1 MSAPGPRPIRPLPE
15 ILINQIAA
23 GEVVERPASVVKELV
38 ENAIDAGA
46 SRVDIDLEEGGV
58 RLIRIRDNGS
68 GIAPEQ
74 LPLAVSRHAT
84 SKIADLDDLESVAT
98 LGFRGEALPSI
109 ASVSR
114 FTLSSRRA
122 HDEHGSAL
130 QIEGGKIGEVTPRA
144 HAPGTTVEVRELFYN
159 VPARRKFLRAERTEL
174 GHIEEW
180 LRSLALARPDV
191 ELRVS
196 HNGKASRRY
205 KPGDLYSDARLAE
218 TLGED
223 FANQAVRVDHSGAGL
238 RLHGWIAQPHYSRAS
253 ADQQYL
259 YVNGRSVRDR
269 SVAHAVK
276 MAYGDVLYHGRQPAY
291 VLFLELDPTRV
302 DVNVHP
308 AKHEVRFRDSRLVH
322 DFVYRTLKDALADT
336 RAGMSAQEIGAGPV
350 HPVDAAAAPMTSS
363 AGASGFGLARGPA
376 PGAGSGGGGGGFS
389 GWRPQQPLGLQVAD
403 APAAYAALYAA
414 PAGAERGAAL
424 PPMPTENG
432 LPVTSADAGVP
443 PLGYAIAQ
451 LHGIYIL
458 AENAE
463 GLIVVDMH
471 AAHERIGYERLKN
484 AHDGIGLQSQPLLVP
499 ITLAVGEREAD
510 TAESE
515 AETLAALGF
524 EVTRAGPGSL
534 HVRSIPALLA
544 HAEPEGLLR
553 DVLTDLREHGQSRR
567 VASARD
573 ELLSTMACHGAVRAN
588 RRLTVPEMN
597 ALLRDMEITERSGQ
611 CNHGRPTWA
620 RFSLAEIDRWF
631 LRGL

>member
-46 SRVDIDLEEGGV
+46 NRVDIDLEEGGV

-114 FTLSSRRA
+114 FTLASRRA

-205 KPGDLYSDARLAE
+205 KPGDLYSDTRLAE

-336 RAGMSAQEIGAGPV
+336 RAGMSAQEIGAGAAQ
-350 HPVDAAAAPMTSS
+350 PVDATAMPMASS
-363 AGASGFGLARGPA
+363 AGASGFGLVRGPA

-588 RRLTVPEMN
+588 RRLTLPEMN

-631 LRGL
+631 LRGR

>member
-1 MSAPGPRPIRPLPE
+1 MSIRQLPE

-38 ENAIDAGA
+38 ENALDAGA
-46 SRVDIDLEEGGV
+46 TRVDIDLEEGGV
-58 RLIRIRDNGS
+58 RLIRIRDDGG
-68 GIAPEQ
+68 GIAPEE

-84 SKIADLDDLESVAT
+84 SKIASLDDLESVAT

-122 HDEHGSAL
+122 IDEHGSAL
-130 QIEGGKIGEVTPRA
+130 QIEGGRLGEVTPRA

-196 HNGKASRRY
+196 HNGKPSRRY
-205 KPGDLYSDARLAE
+205 KPGDLYSDARLGE

-223 FANQAVRVDHSGAGL
+223 FANQALRVDHSGAGL

-253 ADQQYL
+253 TDQQYL

-276 MAYGDVLYHGRQPAY
+276 MAYGDVLFHGRQPAY

-308 AKHEVRFRDSRLVH
+308 AKHEVRFRDSRLIH
-322 DFVYRTLKDALADT
+322 DFVYRTLKEALAET
-336 RAGMSAQEIGAGPV
+336 RAGMTAAGTQVHATESAAT
-350 HPVDAAAAPMTSS
+350 AAPAYGLPSS
-363 AGASGFGLARGPA
+363 GSGGYAL
-376 PGAGSGGGGGGFS
+376 AGSAAGGGGGG
-389 GWRPQQPLGLQVAD
+389 GMGGDWRPQQSPLGLRVAD
-403 APAAYAALYAA
+403 APSAYAALYGAPGGNAA
-414 PAGAERGAAL
+414 GGSLA
-424 PPMPTENG
+424 PMPTESG
-432 LPVTSADAGVP
+432 LPVTAADSGVP

-471 AAHERIGYERLKN
+471 AAHERIGYERLKT
-484 AHDGIGLQSQPLLVP
+484 AHDGMGLHAQPLLVP
-499 ITLAVGEREAD
+499 ITLAVGERDAD
-510 TAESE
+510 TAERE
-515 AETLAALGF
+515 AETLTSLGF
-524 EVTRAGPGSL
+524 EITRAGPGSL

-544 HAEPEGLLR
+544 NAEPEALLR

-567 VASARD
+567 IASARD

-597 ALLRDMEITERSGQ
+597 GLLRDMEITERSGQ

-631 LRGL
+631 LRGR